1 MSYAALMVH
10 MDGTPASTKRVRLA
24 ADLANR
30 FQSALIGVAGRCFLP
45 SFLADGAAT
54 EPGQENGE
62 QQEMLKLFAEMER
75 RLRVAAKSVAQVE
88 WRGVLGYANDL
99 VPIEARAVDLVVV
112 GRRQNPDDL
121 YFTLDPGLTILRAGR
136 PVLVVPEQI
145 DSLVAQRIVVAW
157 KDTREARRA
166 ARDALPLLQQ
176 AKEVT
181 IVEVSEADEPYAHK
195 RLDDVANYLVRHK
208 VAVAGTYLQ
217 TKRPVASELLR
228 FANEEKADLIVAG
241 AYGHNRLSELIF
253 GGATRDLLADS
264 PICCLF
270 SH

>member
-1 MSYAALMVH
+1 MSYAVLMVH
-10 MDGTPASTKRVRLA
+10 MDGTPAAMKRARLA

-30 FQSALIGVAGRCFLP
+30 FQSALIGVAGRCYLP
-45 SFLADGAAT
+45 SFLADGAPA
-54 EPGQENGE
+54 EPGREDGE
-62 QQEMLKLFAEMER
+62 QQEMLKLFAEMQR

-88 WRGVLGYANDL
+88 WRGILGYANDL
-99 VPIEARAVDLVVV
+99 APVEARAADLVIV
-112 GRRQNPDDL
+112 GRKQSPEDL

-145 DSLVAQRIVVAW
+145 ESLAAQRIVVAW

-176 AKEVT
+176 AREVT
-181 IVEVSEADEPYAHK
+181 IVEVSEVDEPYGHK

-228 FANEEKADLIVAG
+228 FASKENADLIVAG
-241 AYGHNRLSELIF
+241 AYGHNRLSEWVF